1 MNKQDVDLYWTQE
14 GDFALDT
21 SKEDLRSTKD
31 DHYRCL
37 VQQILGRVMSN
48 KGDWDLQ
55 KSTGCNVSDFLGQAN
70 TRITG
75 QKLQERLVSELT
87 RDALVSPSSLRVDV
101 VPTGKS
107 SIEIFIQVA
116 PPGSRQAIR
125 LSFGYD
131 LSENRLVARIG

>member
-1 MNKQDVDLYWTQE
+1 MNKQNVDLYWTQE
-14 GDFALDT
+14 GDFALDM
-21 SKEDLRSTKD
+21 SREDLLSTKD

-37 VQQILGRVMSN
+37 VQQILTRVMSN

-55 KSTGCNVSDFLGQAN
+55 SSLGCDVSNFLGQPN
-70 TRITG
+70 TRVTG
-75 QKLQERLVSELT
+75 QRLQERIVSELT
-87 RDALVSPSSLRVDV
+87 REGLITPSALRVDV

-107 SIEIFIQVA
+107 SVEIFIQVA
-116 PPGSRQAIR
+116 PPGSRQAVR